1 MSTIKLYSWNVNGL
15 RAAHNKGFLDWFK
28 KEIPSM
34 LCIQETKAHP
44 EQLSADLLQVPNY
57 YSYFSSAEKKGYSG
71 VALWSLI
78 EPKALFHGF
87 DLPRFDSEGRIVA
100 ASYADFT
107 LINIYYPNGKQSAER
122 LQYKMDFYDAFLDWA
137 ENLRKEQP
145 NLIICGDVNTAHRE
159 IDLARPKENE
169 KVSGFLPEERAW
181 MDKFFAH
188 GYIDT
193 FRLFN
198 LEGGNYTWW
207 DQKSRARERNVGWR
221 IDYFFVTENLIEK
234 VVAADIHP
242 QVQGSDHCPI
252 SLVLEI

>member
-169 KVSGFLPEERAW
+169 KVSGFLPEERPGWINFSLTAISTLS
-181 MDKFFAH
+181 
-188 GYIDT
+188 GY
-193 FRLFN
+193 
-198 LEGGNYTWW
+198 
-207 DQKSRARERNVGWR
+207 
-221 IDYFFVTENLIEK
+221 LI
-234 VVAADIHP
+234 
-242 QVQGSDHCPI
+242 
-252 SLVLEI
+252 